1 MKNKKPTGK
10 TLLISLIFILI
21 YFYSNAQESYPKL
34 ILFKGDSLM
43 AFSLNQ
49 SKKLIEINEENKLN
63 KQLITKLEDKIN
75 LQLEKD
81 SLQEIEIIELKRITA
96 IQAHEIKIESQSK
109 NILKIALNKKE
120 EENINLGKKLNIQV
134 LKTKIA
140 SIFGIG
146 ATAVITTL
154 YLLK

>member
-1 MKNKKPTGK
+1 MKNKKHIGK

-21 YFYSNAQESYPKL
+21 CFYSNAQGSYPKL

-63 KQLITKLEDKIN
+63 KQLIIKLEEKIN
-75 LQLEKD
+75 LHNTKD

-109 NILKIALNKKE
+109 NMLKVALNTKEQENTELVKKF
-120 EENINLGKKLNIQV
+120 NKQV
-134 LKTKIA
+134 LKTKIV
-140 SIFGIG
+140 SVLGIG